1 MKDLKE
7 LKHWIDKTH
16 LDFQVELEMNAQL
29 SSALD
34 GLENKLNSL
43 LTSLTTPA
51 AVGAPAAATALLES
65 DDVISSALDTLRM
78 HQANYAKVLHL
89 RSEAYNLEERIQTIV
104 RDISGAGKE
113 IAQATGDDDDDD
125 YEIDTENDDDDDESE
140 TDRESENTE
149 SITQQQ
155 KKSKKGRR
163 KEVDYK
169 LLLEFARRISK
180 YNAQAAAD
188 ATTGVMGTNG
198 STTKKLQRKQSEDA
212 KMIDA
217 NGLDA
222 TIDRQQQNGEQE
234 VTVGTVTKEATS
246 WLEESADADRQ
257 SFMIPY
263 PNEDRIR
270 MGLMGQLQLAAVDGN
285 IDPEKEAERLVQEAE
300 GISGGVA
307 SGLGDA
313 QARPEALAEEAG
325 KAAMNAGARDATRP
339 SARGAPPPA
348 QPRPALN
355 LDLYDPEDDD

>member
-1 MKDLKE
+1 
-7 LKHWIDKTH
+7 
-16 LDFQVELEMNAQL
+16 MNAQL

-51 AVGAPAAATALLES
+51 ATGAPAAAIALLEA
-65 DDVISSALDTLRM
+65 DDVVSSALDTLRA
-78 HQANYAKVLHL
+78 HQANYAKILHL
-89 RSEAYNLEERIQTIV
+89 RTEAQNLEERIKTIV

-113 IAQATGDDDDDD
+113 IAQATGDNDDDD
-125 YEIDTENDDDDDESE
+125 YELDTDDEDEDDESD
-140 TDRESENTE
+140 TDTDSENGD
-149 SITQQQ
+149 SIGQQN
-155 KKSKKGRR
+155 KPKKGKK

-180 YNAQAAAD
+180 YNTRAAAD
-188 ATTGVMGTNG
+188 AATGVLGTAG
-198 STTKKLQRKQSEDA
+198 STTKKLQDKQLEDA

-217 NGLDA
+217 NGLA
-222 TIDRQQQNGEQE
+222 EQEQQQPGGEQEE

-257 SFMIPY
+257 YFMIPY

-285 IDPEKEAERLVQEAE
+285 VDPEKEAERMVQEAE
-300 GISGGVA
+300 GITGVA
-307 SGLGDA
+307 SGLADV
-313 QARPEALAEEAG
+313 QARPQTLADEAG
-325 KAAMNAGARDATRP
+325 MAAMNAGAHAVARP
-339 SARGAPPPA
+339 AKPAAPA
-348 QPRPALN
+348 QPRPTLD

>member
-1 MKDLKE
+1 
-7 LKHWIDKTH
+7 
-16 LDFQVELEMNAQL
+16 MNAQL

-51 AVGAPAAATALLES
+51 ATGAPAAAIALLEA
-65 DDVISSALDTLRM
+65 DDVVSSALDTLRT
-78 HQANYAKVLHL
+78 HQANFAKIL
-89 RSEAYNLEERIQTIV
+89 RLRTEAQTLEERIKTIV

-113 IAQATGDDDDDD
+113 IAQATGGNDDDD
-125 YEIDTENDDDDDESE
+125 YEIDTDDESD
-140 TDRESENTE
+140 TDTDSENGD
-149 SITQQQ
+149 SIGQQN
-155 KKSKKGRR
+155 KTKKGRR

-180 YNAQAAAD
+180 YNTQAAAD
-188 ATTGVMGTNG
+188 AATGALGTTG
-198 STTKKLQRKQSEDA
+198 STTKKLQDKQLEDA

-217 NGLDA
+217 NGLA
-222 TIDRQQQNGEQE
+222 EQEQQQPGGEQEE

-257 SFMIPY
+257 YFMIPY

-285 IDPEKEAERLVQEAE
+285 VDPEKEAERMVQEAE
-300 GISGGVA
+300 GIAGVA
-307 SGLGDA
+307 SGPADV
-313 QARPEALAEEAG
+313 QARPQTLADEAG
-325 KAAMNAGARDATRP
+325 MAAMNAGAHAVARP
-339 SARGAPPPA
+339 AAKAAAAPA
-348 QPRPALN
+348 QPRPTLD

>member
-1 MKDLKE
+1 
-7 LKHWIDKTH
+7 
-16 LDFQVELEMNAQL
+16 MNAQL

-51 AVGAPAAATALLES
+51 ATGAPAAAIALLEA
-65 DDVISSALDTLRM
+65 DDVVSSAIDTLRT
-78 HQANYAKVLHL
+78 HQANYAKILQL
-89 RSEAYNLEERIQTIV
+89 RTEAQNLEERIKTIV
-104 RDISGAGKE
+104 RDISGAEKE
-113 IAQATGDDDDDD
+113 IAQTTGDNDDGDD
-125 YEIDTENDDDDDESE
+125 YELGTDDEDDDIESE
-140 TDRESENTE
+140 TDTDSENGDSTG
-149 SITQQQ
+149 QQ

-180 YNAQAAAD
+180 YNTQAAAD
-188 ATTGVMGTNG
+188 ATTGVLGTTG
-198 STTKKLQRKQSEDA
+198 STTKKLQEKQVEDA

-217 NGLDA
+217 NGLA
-222 TIDRQQQNGEQE
+222 EYEQQPGGEQEE

-257 SFMIPY
+257 YFMIPY

-285 IDPEKEAERLVQEAE
+285 IDPEKEAERMVQEAE
-300 GISGGVA
+300 GIAGVA
-307 SGLGDA
+307 SGLADV
-313 QARPEALAEEAG
+313 QARPQTLADEAG
-325 KAAMNAGARDATRP
+325 MAAMNAGAHAVARP
-339 SARGAPPPA
+339 TSKPAAPPT
-348 QPRPALN
+348 QPRPTLD